1 MPSVWLSLIGQLLV
15 VACLGLLAGA
25 WMGSIAGLS
34 AACAGLLLM
43 SASHVAY
50 LARLQRWLKKP
61 EEREIP
67 DAWGAWGNVFVDLY
81 RMLRREGKM
90 RARILAELELFKQAS
105 SALPDGIVLLD
116 AQDHI
121 VWCNGMAERHLGI
134 SLEQDAGLILT
145 HFVRQPRFAE
155 FLAESVR
162 GATFAYQPQ
171 QNPGQTLSIEA
182 IPFEE
187 NRKLVVSFDVTQT
200 ERVETMRRDF
210 VANVSHELRTPL
222 TVIGGFLEHLVED
235 GGGDPAQLRYQ
246 LGLVDEQTR
255 RMLRLVDD
263 LLTLSRL
270 EAADNL
276 PREDYVN
283 MSELIGEVVDEGCSL
298 SAGRHVLAPDVCAAR
313 LKGCREELRSAFS
326 NLVSNAVR
334 YTPDGGRIALRWKI
348 EDGKGVFSVEDSGIG
363 IAGEHL
369 PRLTER
375 FYRVDHGRSR
385 ESGGTGLGLSIVKHI
400 LLRHQ
405 ATLEVASV
413 PGVGSTF
420 SAVFPSWRVTLP
432 QEAGQDDQA
441 STSRLTTRSAS

>member
-222 TVIGGFLEHLVED
+222 TVIGGFLEHLVEA
-235 GGGDPAQLRYQ
+235 GGGDPAQLRYLQ
-246 LGLVDEQTR
+246 GLVD
-255 RMLRLVDD
+255 
-263 LLTLSRL
+263 
-270 EAADNL
+270 
-276 PREDYVN
+276 
-283 MSELIGEVVDEGCSL
+283 
-298 SAGRHVLAPDVCAAR
+298 
-313 LKGCREELRSAFS
+313 
-326 NLVSNAVR
+326 
-334 YTPDGGRIALRWKI
+334 
-348 EDGKGVFSVEDSGIG
+348 
-363 IAGEHL
+363 
-369 PRLTER
+369 
-375 FYRVDHGRSR
+375 
-385 ESGGTGLGLSIVKHI
+385 
-400 LLRHQ
+400 
-405 ATLEVASV
+405 
-413 PGVGSTF
+413 
-420 SAVFPSWRVTLP
+420 
-432 QEAGQDDQA
+432 
-441 STSRLTTRSAS
+441 